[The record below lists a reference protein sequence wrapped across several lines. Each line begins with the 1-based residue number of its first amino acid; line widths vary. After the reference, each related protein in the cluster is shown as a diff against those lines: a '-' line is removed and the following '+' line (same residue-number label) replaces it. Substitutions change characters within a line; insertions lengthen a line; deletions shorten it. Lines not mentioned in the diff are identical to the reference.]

1 LAHDLVDSKIN
12 VRNMLVYFN
21 HIVLKLAVNNPTLL
35 GSNPQTQPQDSD
47 NAKSHL
53 SKMQPDVNKLL
64 EYLDTCDDS
73 KLLLQN
79 I

>member
-1 LAHDLVDSKIN
+1 MIAQDLVDAKVN

-21 HIVLKLAVNNPTLL
+21 HIVLKLAVNNPNLQAA
-35 GSNPQTQPQDSD
+35 SSPQVTPLDSD

-53 SKMQPDVNKLL
+53 AKMQHDVNKLL

-73 KLLLQN
+73 KLLL
-79 I
+79 

>member
-1 LAHDLVDSKIN
+1 VDAKVN

-21 HIVLKLAVNNPTLL
+21 HIVLKLAVNNPNLQAA
-35 GSNPQTQPQDSD
+35 SSPQVTPLDSD

-53 SKMQPDVNKLL
+53 AKMQPDVNKLL

-73 KLLLQN
+73 KLLL
-79 I
+79 